1 MSLLSSIPRARV
13 WKLLEAGVVWA
24 KLVTVL
30 PRSVV
35 SHPTWGALTKK
46 QLVKFPWSFMELP
59 TVLNG
64 VPAPEM
70 AVVNWDITLVM
81 VPDEPPE

>member
-1 MSLLSSIPRARV
+1 M
-13 WKLLEAGVVWA
+13 
-24 KLVTVL
+24 
-30 PRSVV
+30 